1 MTRFLSARRLAPF
14 LLTLLLPGPRF
25 AHAAEGDPP
34 TFRLGDAAAPLDYEL
49 RLAVDP
55 QATRFAGE
63 IRIHLRFAH
72 GRYGIET

>member
-14 LLTLLLPGPRF
+14 VVVFLLSSLRA

-34 TFRLGDAAAPLDYEL
+34 SFRLGNVAAPLYYDL
-49 RLAVDP
+49 RLALDP
-55 QATRFAGE
+55 AATRFAGE

-72 GRYGIET
+72 GRYGIEA